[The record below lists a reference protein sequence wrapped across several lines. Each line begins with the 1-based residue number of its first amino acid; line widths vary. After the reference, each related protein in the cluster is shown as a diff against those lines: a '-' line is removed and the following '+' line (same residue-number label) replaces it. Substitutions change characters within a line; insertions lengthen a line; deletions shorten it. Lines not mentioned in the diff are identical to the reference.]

1 MQIHNIKE
9 REQYTIW
16 RRRNRVRICDVAK
29 YCQCSISY
37 ISMWE
42 NGIININDEILSK
55 YNHFIISHEE
65 RKVNA
70 K

>member
-1 MQIHNIKE
+1 MQINNIKE

-16 RRRNRVRICDVAK
+16 RRRNRIRLSDVAN

-42 NGIININDEILSK
+42 NGIININDEILTK
-55 YNHFIISHEE
+55 YNHFINNYES
-65 RKVNA
+65 RKINA
-70 K
+70 